1 MKLCGA
7 CEGGLPKESFSG
19 TQWKLR
25 KSLRRCNGC
34 VTAGKELVLFTKG
47 CERLADDECP
57 ICSRL
62 LPLDCGDSALYICC
76 MKKVCGGCIV
86 TAYNRGLCGSCPFCR
101 ASLAGDDGVHLAQIQ
116 KRVKVNDPEAIRHL
130 GACYMDGDHG
140 LEKDMSR
147 AVELFERA
155 AELGFKEAHFEL
167 ATIFNED
174 IDDSGIAKDMVRAVE
189 HYEIAAKQGHVTA
202 RHNLG
207 VNDSNAG
214 NCDLALKHWMI
225 SAKLGSAGSLNAI
238 KDLYTKGLASKSDD
252 AGALRG
258 YHDAVTEMSSP
269 ERDNVM
275 KTMRDGAKA
284 LAKA

>member
-1 MKLCGA
+1 MA
-7 CEGGLPKESFSG
+7 
-19 TQWKLR
+19 R
-25 KSLRRCNGC
+25 
-34 VTAGKELVLFTKG
+34 
-47 CERLADDECP
+47 
-57 ICSRL
+57 
-62 LPLDCGDSALYICC
+62 
-76 MKKVCGGCIV
+76 
-86 TAYNRGLCGSCPFCR
+86 R
-101 ASLAGDDGVHLAQIQ
+101 ASVQLFSRSNKVLPPETDMLRGAGGPGGGEVAQEEHE
-116 KRVKVNDPEAIRHL
+116 RGAIRHL

-174 IDDSGIAKDMVRAVE
+174 MDDSGIAKDMVRAVE

-238 KDLYTKGLASKSDD
+238 KDLYTKGLASKSDY

-275 KTMRDGAKA
+275 KIMRDGAKA
-284 LAKA
+284 